1 MNELDDDDRKYNG
14 MPLEQL
20 CGSSGRRDQVV
31 ALARWVGETYGDSVP
46 LVFRVSMALRCL
58 KCTSWSNDAAKMTF
72 QRQALQMIDDA
83 KRQRAAAAD
92 DDDDAAP
99 GALLAAAPSDHL
111 APPPPRPRWPTSVVR
126 PRTGPSETAVPMAV
140 DEKCTLQL
148 MLLGE
153 PGDGKPATIPLRPDG
168 VTTIGRNGE
177 VNLALEHSLCAAIT
191 SSPGMAPTI
200 VAYINGVC
208 IGGSKFVCTACPHPA
223 GHHSSPTL
231 WASRAWLTTG
241 MQASLSRARRCPPR
255 LRLGAGREG
264 QLQRQRPRPRECPGL
279 ALRSRTTSASPLS
292 VTICATSCS
301 GFAWTTSAQKIA

>member
-200 VAYINGVC
+200 VAYITGVC
-208 IGGSKFVCTACPHPA
+208 IGGSKFVCTAERVPLKI
-223 GHHSSPTL
+223 GDEITFNESYDV
-231 WASRAWLTTG
+231 
-241 MQASLSRARRCPPR
+241 
-255 LRLGAGREG
+255 
-264 QLQRQRPRPRECPGL
+264 
-279 ALRSRTTSASPLS
+279 SPLTYVLVPTGDGVAEKMS
-292 VTICATSCS
+292 LEGSSGATARACVWRVGLS
-301 GFAWTTSAQKIA
+301 GGAV